1 MKTIS
6 FLNKKTGPFE
16 DELIKMAIIGKS
28 HEQIPT
34 KTITEK

>member
-16 DELIKMAIIGKS
+16 VVLIKMAIIGKS
-28 HEQIPT
+28 HEQIPP
-34 KTITEK
+34 K